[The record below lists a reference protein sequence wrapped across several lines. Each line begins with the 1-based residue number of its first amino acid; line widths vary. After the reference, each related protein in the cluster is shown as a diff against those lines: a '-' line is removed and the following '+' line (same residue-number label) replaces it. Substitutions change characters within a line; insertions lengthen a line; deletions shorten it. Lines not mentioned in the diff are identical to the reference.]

1 MNDNE
6 FRLKL
11 QAAHQ
16 SKDDGAWALCEFCL
30 EAREAG
36 YPQWDERIAA
46 YERRSPRTVRDWAR
60 AAEFRQNIIG
70 VMGDLTY
77 SFYLVAARHLDRIHV
92 SDVIQLMETW
102 AVTPG
107 ATLEA
112 FAAQLHDM
120 AGGGADA
127 DADAELLSGK
137 LRRWHSEI
145 LGEIDRAPARLRDA
159 LHLAA
164 DVLADAKWG
173 ADDDSGARVMEIW
186 SARETALYLERH
198 PAYHPRFVA
207 LTGRAWAG
215 VARVVVRASRENG
228 SGDN

>member
-1 MNDNE
+1 MNDTE
-6 FRLKL
+6 FKLKL
-11 QAAHQ
+11 QAAHAA
-16 SKDDGAWALCEFCL
+16 KDDGAWELCKLAL
-30 EAREAG
+30 EAREAH
-36 YPQWDERIAA
+36 YPQWDVKIAA
-46 YERRSPRTVRDWAR
+46 FERRSPRTVRDWAR

-70 VMGDLTY
+70 PMGDLTY

-120 AGGGADA
+120 APGGADA
-127 DADAELLSGK
+127 DSELLSGK

-145 LGEIDRAPARLRDA
+145 LGEIDRAPAQLRDA

-164 DVLADAKWG
+164 DVLADAAIAG
-173 ADDDSGARVMEIW
+173 ADDDGGARVMEIW
-186 SARETALYLERH
+186 SARETTLYLERH
-198 PAYHPRFVA
+198 PADKPRFVA

-215 VARVVVRASRENG
+215 VSRVVVRANRENRK
-228 SGDN
+228 